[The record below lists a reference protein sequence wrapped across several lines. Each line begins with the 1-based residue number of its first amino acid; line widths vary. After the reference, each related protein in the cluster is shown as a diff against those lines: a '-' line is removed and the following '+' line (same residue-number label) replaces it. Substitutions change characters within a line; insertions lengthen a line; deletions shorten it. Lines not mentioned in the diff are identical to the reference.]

1 MRKHFKSIG
10 TSKSY
15 VNGKKV
21 NNRGYAINFNGNKMS
36 LTVKKNKTKTIFNL
50 TRNEIRK
57 LKKMNK
63 TKRNKRNSLKY
74 LNRLRI
80 KLNKN

>member
-36 LTVKKNKTKTIFNL
+36 LTVKKNKNKTIFNL

-57 LKKMNK
+57 LKKKHK
-63 TKRNKRNSLKY
+63 TTRRNRRNSLKY

-80 KLNKN
+80 KLN

>member
-36 LTVKKNKTKTIFNL
+36 LTVKKNKNKTIFNL

-57 LKKMNK
+57 LKKKNK
-63 TKRNKRNSLKY
+63 TTRRNHRNRRNSL
-74 LNRLRI
+74 N
-80 KLNKN
+80 